1 VLAIRG
7 HIVPLSSDP
16 VVALSNATVFA
27 HGVWVGVDGIVA
39 AITRGSTAGSP
50 GSDLRGCVAAVALH
64 DVPSWP
70 NDHARGR
77 QSRPKRR
84 NRVERG
90 PTDLFHTLIWLA
102 PAG

>member
-1 VLAIRG
+1 MRR
-7 HIVPLSSDP
+7 SSP
-16 VVALSNATVFA
+16 T
-27 HGVWVGVDGIVA
+27 
-39 AITRGSTAGSP
+39 GSGWAWTASSRQSPEASAGSP
-50 GSDLRGCVAAVALH
+50 GSDLRVCVAAVALH

-70 NDHARGR
+70 NDDARGR

-102 PAG
+102 PAE